1 MRSMR
6 SMRRWS
12 RWRVD
17 MMDELIK
24 LLHEKEERDRRKYPY
39 AVIGY
44 NGVILPELP
53 TYMGIDAPKDG
64 DGK

>member
-1 MRSMR
+1 
-6 SMRRWS
+6 
-12 RWRVD
+12 